1 MCRLEKERGEMEK
14 KPIYFNMVL
23 LSFLLFSSINF
34 SERSQFFS
42 STNMMMMMRSSGKA
56 TALIGKE
63 VNVVVRSLMY

>member
-1 MCRLEKERGEMEK
+1 VPPGERERRNGK
-14 KPIYFNMVL
+14 KTIYFNMVL

-34 SERSQFFS
+34 SERSQFFF

-63 VNVVVRSLMY
+63 VNVVVRSLMH